1 MFGDWRIIELVFAD
15 ELVFA
20 VWLDFPVAFEVEFVL
35 FMFEVELD
43 GTVELERLLVLLV
56 EFTFVLLIVVVV
68 FATVMILFVAFVVF
82 WELEVFVEIVEAEV
96 FVFVAFDVKSVA
108 TVWLADVEVLV
119 FVWSILVLLW
129 LVVFAA
135 C

>member
-1 MFGDWRIIELVFAD
+1 MFGDWGIIELVFAD

-20 VWLDFPVAFEVEFVL
+20 VWFDCP
-35 FMFEVELD
+35 
-43 GTVELERLLVLLV
+43 VELERLLVLLV

-68 FATVMILFVAFVVF
+68 FATVMLLFVAFVVF
-82 WELEVFVEIVEAEV
+82 WELEVFFEIVEAEV
-96 FVFVAFDVKSVA
+96 FVFVAFDVKLVA
-108 TVWLADVEVLV
+108 IVWLADVEVLV

-129 LVVFAA
+129 LVDFAA